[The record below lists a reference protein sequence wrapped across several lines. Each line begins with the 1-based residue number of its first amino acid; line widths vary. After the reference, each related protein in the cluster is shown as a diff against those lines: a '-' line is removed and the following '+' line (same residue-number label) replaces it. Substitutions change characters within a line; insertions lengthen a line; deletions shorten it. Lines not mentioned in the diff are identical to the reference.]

1 VKVIEF
7 EDVSFSYNSEE
18 VLSDLDL
25 EIGRGEFVAV
35 LGPNGAGK
43 STMLKLTLGLLRPK
57 KGTVKVLGFNAY
69 EERDK
74 FVDKVGYL
82 PQREEIHLEAPL
94 TVSQVVKLPML
105 AKGKKIGEE
114 SVRKALKIVGLENI
128 SNKLF
133 SELSGGQQQKVL
145 LARALLS
152 DPEILLLDEPFNG
165 VDVISQE
172 KIVEVLSEMSSRGKT
187 VVVVVHNINPLLH
200 NIDRVVLLNRRIVA
214 AGKPNEVFSEE
225 NIIKAYGTS
234 IPIVICEE
242 GYTHP
247 LYGDYH
253 G

>member
-1 VKVIEF
+1 MKAIEF
-7 EDVSFSYNSEE
+7 EDVSFSYNAEE
-18 VLSDLDL
+18 VLSDLNL
-25 EIGRGEFVAV
+25 EIDKGELVAV

-43 STMLKLTLGLLRPK
+43 STMLKLILGLLRPK

-69 EERDK
+69 DERDK

-105 AKGKKIGEE
+105 ARGKKVSEE
-114 SVRKALKIVGLENI
+114 RVQKALKMVGLENI

-145 LARALLS
+145 LARSLLS
-152 DPEILLLDEPFNG
+152 DPEILLLDEPFNA
-165 VDVISQE
+165 VDVLSQE
-172 KIVEVLSEMSSRGKT
+172 KIVEVLAEMSSRGKT
-187 VVVVVHNINPLLH
+187 VVVVVHNINLLLH
-200 NIDRVVLLNRRIVA
+200 NIDRVVLLNRRIIA
-214 AGKPNEVFSEE
+214 AGRPNEVFSEE
-225 NIIKAYGTS
+225 NIVKAYGTS
-234 IPIVICEE
+234 IPTVICEE

>member
-1 VKVIEF
+1 M
-7 EDVSFSYNSEE
+7 
-18 VLSDLDL
+18 SDLNL
-25 EIGRGEFVAV
+25 EIDKGELVAV

-43 STMLKLTLGLLRPK
+43 STMLKLILGLLRPK

-69 EERDK
+69 DERDK

-105 AKGKKIGEE
+105 ARGKKVSEE
-114 SVRKALKIVGLENI
+114 RVQKALKMVGLENI

-145 LARALLS
+145 LARSLLS
-152 DPEILLLDEPFNG
+152 DPEILLLDEPFNA
-165 VDVISQE
+165 VDVLSQE
-172 KIVEVLSEMSSRGKT
+172 KIVEVLAEMSSRGKT
-187 VVVVVHNINPLLH
+187 VVVVVHNINLLLH
-200 NIDRVVLLNRRIVA
+200 NIDRVVLLNRRIIA
-214 AGKPNEVFSEE
+214 AGRPNEVFSEE
-225 NIIKAYGTS
+225 NIVKAYGTS
-234 IPIVICEE
+234 IPTVICEE